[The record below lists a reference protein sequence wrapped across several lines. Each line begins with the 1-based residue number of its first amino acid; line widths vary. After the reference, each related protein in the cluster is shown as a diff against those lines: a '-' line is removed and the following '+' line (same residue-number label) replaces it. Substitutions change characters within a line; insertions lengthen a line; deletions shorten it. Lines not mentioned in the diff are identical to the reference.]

1 MLRRPPRSTRTDT
14 LFPYTTLFRSFL
26 DDGLAELVDRNSAIN
41 FTEFRPWQ
49 SPVSGR
55 PKARTISGA
64 RFEPV
69 RRPVGPARELLGVG
83 SDALR
88 APAVGVALRHG
99 EGPAS
104 GEGTALGYY
113 STPGRGYRERRTSRG
128 GGGMARVQCGPTE
141 GT

>member
-55 PKARTISGA
+55 PKARNISGA

-69 RRPVGPARELLGVG
+69 RRRVGPARELLGVG
-83 SDALR
+83 ADALR
-88 APAVGVALRHG
+88 AHEVGEDLRHG
-99 EGPAS
+99 EGLSS
-104 GEGTALGYY
+104 GKGPDRK
-113 STPGRGYRERRTSRG
+113 STRLNSSH
-128 GGGMARVQCGPTE
+128 
-141 GT
+141 